1 MPNLTNSNSS
11 TPMLH
16 VARAI
21 AECLGD
27 GWQATEGPFGPETA
41 ELTGPDHQ
49 RIELSAL
56 GDRWHAQARYPHT
69 RHGLPYGLTWPE
81 ITVAARRGAETLAA
95 EITRRLL
102 PGYLAQLKHV
112 LDFQSEAERDE
123 QAQQQAAERIAGLLP
138 GDVRCLDVDASRII
152 WYLPG
157 HEHSSADICLSR
169 GGTQISKLEL
179 ARIPIEVAV
188 PLLELLAEL
197 TDQPNREASAGT
209 GGAAAAGRREAG
221 RV

>member
-1 MPNLTNSNSS
+1 MP
-11 TPMLH
+11 H
-16 VARAI
+16 IARAV

-27 GWQATEGPFGPETA
+27 AWQATDGPFGPDTA

-69 RHGLPYGLTWPE
+69 RHGLPHGLTWPK
-81 ITVAARRGAETLAA
+81 ITVTARRGAEVLAA

-102 PGYLAQLKHV
+102 PGYLTQLKEV

-123 QAQQQAAERIAGLLP
+123 QAQQQAAERIVGLLP
-138 GDVRCLDVDASRII
+138 GDVRRLDFDTSRII

-157 HEHSSADICLSR
+157 HEHCRADVCLSR
-169 GGTQISKLEL
+169 DGTQMSKLEL
-179 ARIPIEVAV
+179 ERLPLDAGVQ
-188 PLLELLAEL
+188 LLEFLAEL
-197 TDQPNREASAGT
+197 TEPSHKTSAGAGDST
-209 GGAAAAGRREAG
+209 GAGRREAG